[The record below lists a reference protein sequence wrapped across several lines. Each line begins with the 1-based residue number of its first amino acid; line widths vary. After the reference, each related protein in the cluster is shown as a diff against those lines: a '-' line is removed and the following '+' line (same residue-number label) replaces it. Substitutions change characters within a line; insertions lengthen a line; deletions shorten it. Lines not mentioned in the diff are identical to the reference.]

1 MSSERIRQLND
12 SVRHTFSGARILV
25 SNGVAALGDDA
36 LGEILA
42 LVHTYDH
49 FTPANDPFGEHDF
62 GLISWDGHDLAWK
75 IDYFDMDL
83 AMHSPDPADP
93 TVTARVLT
101 IMLAEEM

>member
-12 SVRHTFSGARILV
+12 RVRHTFSGARILV
-25 SNGVAALGDDA
+25 KNGVVDLGDDA

-42 LVHTYDH
+42 LVHTYDQ

-62 GLISWDGHDLAWK
+62 GLISWDGHELAWK
-75 IDYFDMDL
+75 IDYFDLDL
-83 AMHSPDPADP
+83 VMHSPDPADP

-101 IMLAEEM
+101 IMRAYEL